1 MCHSASF
8 FNHSISSPI
17 LSGPAIVFVSS
28 GIDLMFMNVLQ
39 FFWERPHT
47 FGLLRIQFD
56 LHTVTC
62 SRCDYELQL
71 TIIAIDLF

>member
-1 MCHSASF
+1 
-8 FNHSISSPI
+8 
-17 LSGPAIVFVSS
+17 
-28 GIDLMFMNVLQ
+28 MFMNVLQ